1 MSSFEDFIL
10 RKNCPVAPYTLQSLF
25 NVTLDELDNAE
36 KNSRFVIKTKLGY
49 FIHVYVKLVDDVLK
63 MLDSQWAV
71 SLNGLDDFATTSEF
85 KQYIKSNADKLFM
98 FKLDKD
104 LWLKKST
111 AYNIYN
117 IASMEKTAESFGF
130 AGLNLEEIYAEYD
143 NAFEDVEELI
153 KTQKLIATKTRV
165 YSALVAK
172 Q

>member
-1 MSSFEDFIL
+1 MD
-10 RKNCPVAPYTLQSLF
+10 Y
-25 NVTLDELDNAE
+25 
-36 KNSRFVIKTKLGY
+36 
-49 FIHVYVKLVDDVLK
+49 
-63 MLDSQWAV
+63 
-71 SLNGLDDFATTSEF
+71 DDFATTSEF

-104 LWLKKST
+104 LWLKST